1 MPVHIYT
8 DYKTGEGD
16 AMIEGRGKLRLYA
29 IGLDY
34 THYTFTWYW
43 YSRQ

>member
-34 THYTFTWYW
+34 TIPGIAGK
-43 YSRQ
+43 